1 MAETADFLCVEY
13 RAQQEGTT
21 PKKNDEIGQFFDQKR
36 PLFSLLFWFS
46 SRKKMGTTLPLACIA
61 NCCYLCCCCG
71 CLTFFRQFSWWWE
84 NLPTKV
90 PHTHTHTFITGRT
103 FVWNGSFVSK
113 KWGRFLLYCVL
124 MTSISWHMS
133 FYNVCQTSLGIM
145 CTYFKKPH
153 KILHMYSICDSKVK
167 TNL

>member
-1 MAETADFLCVEY
+1 MPEPLQQSIVHIAAHVLLKTFVFVAIGVARDCCCIAKVPRAPPIDEWRKQRTSCVCGVACPA
-13 RAQQEGTT
+13 RRGTT
-21 PKKNDEIGQFFDQKR
+21 PKKNDEIGQLFDQKG

-90 PHTHTHTFITGRT
+90 PHTHTH
-103 FVWNGSFVSK
+103 S
-113 KWGRFLLYCVL
+113 
-124 MTSISWHMS
+124 
-133 FYNVCQTSLGIM
+133 
-145 CTYFKKPH
+145 
-153 KILHMYSICDSKVK
+153 
-167 TNL
+167 